1 MSQLQEAF
9 TELDEIYEED
19 QVLEEGALKNLITDI
34 STGVKKAI
42 EFVKQERHKRKAE
55 ELRADADKLVKEILK
70 DVDLDLHKWWIDRI
84 VTQLL
89 NGASHQSIVSDIVQL
104 AYDSKRKGSL
114 YQTNTN
120 RDSIEA
126 TYANINKNN
135 KELDK
140 LISRAGSL

>member
-1 MSQLQEAF
+1 MASVRNFELMQEL
-9 TELDEIYEED
+9 EYIDKVVNISNNKILSEYEK
-19 QVLEEGALKNLITDI
+19 LEITD
-34 STGVKKAI
+34 
-42 EFVKQERHKRKAE
+42 

-70 DVDLDLHKWWIDRI
+70 DVDLDLHKWWVDRI